1 MFSTGASTGYIASLT
16 NGLLIL
22 PYCEIIKLGQS
33 KRTIQLTYLFQVSI
47 FTSDLS
53 PSLLGL
59 LVAAGAIGSFFSF
72 IPASYIADILGRRN
86 CVCIGSV
93 IVIIVSIVQALVPNQ
108 WVFLSTRV
116 LAGMGGGIAA
126 TAAPLLITE
135 IAHPRQRQSATGL
148 YNCCWCVGSISSA
161 IVTIAT
167 LKLDNSWSWRLP
179 CLLQILYPVLQ
190 LIGLAIIPESP
201 RWLVSANKK
210 AEALEILQK
219 HHANGATDNEDV
231 QIEFEQICSL
241 IPLERKT
248 AEHGWNK
255 FFSSRGHLHMLTICV
270 LVGIMQEWAGNG
282 KSLHAIW

>member
-1 MFSTGASTGYIASLT
+1 M
-16 NGLLIL
+16 
-22 PYCEIIKLGQS
+22 
-33 KRTIQLTYLFQVSI
+33 
-47 FTSDLS
+47 
-53 PSLLGL
+53 
-59 LVAAGAIGSFFSF
+59 
-72 IPASYIADILGRRN
+72 
-86 CVCIGSV
+86 
-93 IVIIVSIVQALVPNQ
+93 IIVSIVQALVPNQ

-167 LKLDNSWSWRLP
+167 LKLDDSWSWRLP

-201 RWLVSANKK
+201 RWLVWANKK
-210 AEALEILQK
+210 AEAPEILQK

-231 QIEFEQICSL
+231 QIEFEQICFL

-248 AEHGWNK
+248 TDHGWNK
-255 FFSSRGHLHMLTICV
+255 FFSSRGHLHMLTICA
-270 LVGIMQEWAGNG
+270 LMGIMQEWAGNG
-282 KSLHAIW
+282 KSLHAIL